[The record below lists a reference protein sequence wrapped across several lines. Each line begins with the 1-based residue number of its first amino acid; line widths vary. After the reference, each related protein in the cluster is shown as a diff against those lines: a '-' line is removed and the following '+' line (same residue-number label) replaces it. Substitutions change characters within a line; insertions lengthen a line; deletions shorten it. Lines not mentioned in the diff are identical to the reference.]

1 MVSGG
6 RAQAVGFLRLLDCEL
21 SVPATSRISLKFSPR
36 DAPSQMTPEKV
47 HVAVLLKGQ
56 LSEDG
61 WGGIR
66 TTLWPAALIVSPTTP
81 LHLQYLRSQQNLN
94 LGCVSVMC
102 NHLSERPGSQV
113 DFKG

>member
-1 MVSGG
+1 
-6 RAQAVGFLRLLDCEL
+6 
-21 SVPATSRISLKFSPR
+21 
-36 DAPSQMTPEKV
+36 MTTEKV

-81 LHLQYLRSQQNLN
+81 LRLQYLRSQQNLN

-102 NHLSERPGSQV
+102 KVIISQKDQEVKWISKASALHLELSLLMSM
-113 DFKG
+113 